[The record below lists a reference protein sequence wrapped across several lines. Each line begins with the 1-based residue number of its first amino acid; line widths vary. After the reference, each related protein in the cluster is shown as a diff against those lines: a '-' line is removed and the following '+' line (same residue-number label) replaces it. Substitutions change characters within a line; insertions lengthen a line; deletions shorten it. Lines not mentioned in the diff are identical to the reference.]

1 MILEFTIKL
10 NPRTKKNSQQ
20 IIQNRYTGKPQIIQS
35 KLYKDYEKEAGWFM
49 PKLEKPIDYP
59 VNIQAVYYRDS
70 KRIVDLNGL
79 NQCLHDVLVKYGVL
93 KDDNCRIVVSTDG
106 SRVLFDKKNPR
117 TEVTITRLD
126 DES

>member
-1 MILEFTIKL
+1 MVIEFTIPL

-35 KLYKDYEKEAGWFM
+35 KVYKEYEKSAGWFM
-49 PKLEKPIDYP
+49 PKMDAPIDYP
-59 VNIQAVYYRDS
+59 VNVQAVYYRDS
-70 KRIVDLNGL
+70 RRIVDLNGL

-93 KDDNCRIVVSTDG
+93 KDDNSKIVCSTDG
-106 SRVLFDKKNPR
+106 SRVLYDKENPR
-117 TEVTITRLD
+117 TEVTITRVD

>member
-1 MILEFTIKL
+1 MVIRFTIPL

-79 NQCLHDVLVKYGVL
+79 NQCLHDVLVTYGVL
-93 KDDNCRIVVSTDG
+93 KDDNSRIVVGTDG

-126 DES
+126 DEN